1 MDRRSDIL
9 ARVRSSAARANRY
22 ADAFL
27 ALEHK
32 DQGTVYPILMGYIQD
47 RFLLPPE
54 LCTSDN
60 ILDLA
65 DISLRHILE
74 LKKRGLYQGDTSR
87 ACSGVSSVFA
97 KKVLLM
103 KAVQQ
108 DFGVT
113 MTPEQSAQLS
123 TVTELVN
130 YICATCPSPPSPC

>member
-1 MDRRSDIL
+1 MEHRKDIL
-9 ARVRSSAARANRY
+9 ARVQNSATRANRY
-22 ADAFL
+22 IEAYH
-27 ALEHK
+27 ALERR
-32 DQGTVYPILMGYIQD
+32 DQTTVYPILMGYIQD
-47 RFLLPPE
+47 RFLLTPE

-74 LKKRGLYQGDTSR
+74 LKKQGLYHGDTSR
-87 ACSGVSSVFA
+87 ACSGASSVIA

-113 MTPEQSAQLS
+113 MTPKQSADLS
-123 TVTELVN
+123 TVTELTD
-130 YICATCPSPPSPC
+130 YILSQGE